1 MADDPDTVAL
11 HSQRELAMLPTST
24 IVIIRSYLCN
34 SDAPPSGAR
43 QCAFCH
49 EVFLEENRI
58 AVLFT
63 KAEPHV
69 IRALR
74 NPEGGCFYLKIPSE
88 SDRDQEK
95 SLKIFPTKTICN
107 DF

>member
-11 HSQRELAMLPTST
+11 HSQRELTMLPTAT

-43 QCAFCH
+43 QSLPETYNYRCAFCH

-63 KAEPHV
+63 KAVPHV
-69 IRALR
+69 SRAVR

-88 SDRDQEK
+88 VHYPEHPREA
-95 SLKIFPTKTICN
+95 
-107 DF
+107 